1 MKGSLYYTLGIMD
14 TAKVGMKRK
23 GDPGDVLN
31 EERAPASPTDSTA
44 GTLRGE
50 HFFHV

>member
-1 MKGSLYYTLGIMD
+1 MD

-31 EERAPASPTDSTA
+31 EKRAPASPTDSTA